1 MGIYLNLK
9 SLNTKL
15 SISIFVIIIFYFLYN
30 TIPDNEFE
38 NVTNQNCQLER
49 LYFTVT
55 NQIGIRECDSL
66 KPISSRAK
74 ILTMVQ
80 ILLSYSILLL

>member
-1 MGIYLNLK
+1 MGIYIDIK

-15 SISIFVIIIFYFLYN
+15 SISFFVIIIFYFLYN
-30 TIPDNEFE
+30 TIPDNEFD

-55 NQIGIRECDSL
+55 NHIGIREGDSL

-74 ILTMVQ
+74 ILTMAQ
-80 ILLSYSILLL
+80 ILISYSILLL